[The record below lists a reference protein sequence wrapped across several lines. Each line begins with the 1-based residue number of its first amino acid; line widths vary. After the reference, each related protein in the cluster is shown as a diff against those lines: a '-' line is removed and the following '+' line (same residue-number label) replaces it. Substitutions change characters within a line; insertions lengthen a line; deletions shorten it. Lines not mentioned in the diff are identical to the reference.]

1 MSGEADEDTLRML
14 RQIDSKLDAKE
25 RARSS

>member
-1 MSGEADEDTLRML
+1 MMSGETDEDTLRML

-25 RARSS
+25 RA

>member
-1 MSGEADEDTLRML
+1 MMSGEADEDTLRML

-25 RARSS
+25 RA